1 MLTPPSVSASPASAQ
16 ALSTAAEFDQKLKGV
31 LALLEINFPLR
42 DFQRDS
48 LKALA
53 LQNKHVFLVAPT
65 ASGKTVPIRLCGYMF
80 SRADALVL
88 LISPLTALSLEFVA
102 GFGEESAVFHSCKL
116 STPTLG
122 AVTKFVVMSPE
133 VATSRAMTDWYE
145 TVKERVCVV
154 VVDEA
159 HAVKHWY
166 EFMCL
171 FIYLVLFFVLGVKVL
186 LLIPILGLGRLVQVS
201 PFASSTTSWECRSWR
216 GFLMLECSPS
226 PPLRPHE

>member
-1 MLTPPSVSASPASAQ
+1 
-16 ALSTAAEFDQKLKGV
+16 
-31 LALLEINFPLR
+31 
-42 DFQRDS
+42 
-48 LKALA
+48 
-53 LQNKHVFLVAPT
+53 
-65 ASGKTVPIRLCGYMF
+65 MF

-102 GFGEESAVFHSCKL
+102 GFGEESAVFHSCNL

-166 EFMCL
+166 EFMCACL
-171 FIYLVLFFVLGVKVL
+171 FIWFCSLF
-186 LLIPILGLGRLVQVS
+186 
-201 PFASSTTSWECRSWR
+201 
-216 GFLMLECSPS
+216 
-226 PPLRPHE
+226 